1 MLSGGDCKAGRL
13 SSSGLGMAWF
23 GRMHC
28 GGTGEW
34 ISTAEKEKDGVGV
47 HSREQ
52 IPENTEYCAVD
63 VCGSRVEQIRLN
75 AGVGEAAWHNCPGRS
90 APPYC

>member
-34 ISTAEKEKDGVGV
+34 ISTAEKEKDGGGV
-47 HSREQ
+47 HSREP
-52 IPENTEYCAVD
+52 IPKNTEYCAVD
-63 VCGSRVEQIRLN
+63 VCRSRVERIRLN
-75 AGVGEAAWHNCPGRS
+75 AGVREAARHNCPARN
-90 APPYC
+90 ATPYC